1 MKPSKF
7 TFIGHE
13 FRFEFD
19 GDLNKALH
27 YTQMKQAISD
37 KPIYL
42 IEVEG
47 KKYYY
52 DEQDVRLVLIGE
64 MDWEDY
70 QEIWW
75 CDGLAR
81 NLEPIATIDVG
92 SLCLMR
98 NGEIEVID
106 MRELPVQNQEI
117 KIEKIF

>member
-1 MKPSKF
+1 MKTSKF
-7 TFIGHE
+7 TFIGHDVE
-13 FRFEFD
+13 LPFTGTFAAALQFARD
-19 GDLNKALH
+19 SKAE
-27 YTQMKQAISD
+27 
-37 KPIYL
+37 IYL
-42 IEVEG
+42 ILVDD

-106 MRELPVQNQEI
+106 MRELPVKHQEI